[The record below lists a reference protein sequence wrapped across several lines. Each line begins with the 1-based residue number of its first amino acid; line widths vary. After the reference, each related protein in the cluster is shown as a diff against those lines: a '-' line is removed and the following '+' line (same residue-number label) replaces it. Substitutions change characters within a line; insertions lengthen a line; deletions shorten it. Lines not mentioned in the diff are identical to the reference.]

1 MAWTT
6 RPDVAFPPQILSRQ
20 WSAGNLSA
28 ASRPLAVEKNR
39 LRGGE
44 LWMKK
49 PAALPSKERFHVSK
63 QQDEDWWLRHNDR
76 ATCKADPGFSYYV
89 QLGMKPLAETQRQ
102 WSNLRLAAQ
111 NGGNCRG
118 GAAEGLRRGN
128 VQVVGREP
136 QEPKRDGRTLC
147 AGHAK
152 PLGAFIFDIAT
163 AAPAATHHG
172 LLKRR
177 QPRAAYYDTQALA
190 QAAAIERGKEG
201 QLLWIFE
208 TARGPPFSGF
218 TKGSFSFPSI
228 EIMKEICRDRSGK
241 GKLSKSQSGPLP
253 STNSHGSDGGELPVM
268 KRRTSGPQRP
278 HSQGNLRKK
287 GGFDARRKFVRYR
300 TNEDCRPLTE
310 NSWLRSFTSFQAVEV
325 RR

>member
-89 QLGMKPLAETQRQ
+89 QSPLLKR
-102 WSNLRLAAQ
+102 S
-111 NGGNCRG
+111 GS
-118 GAAEGLRRGN
+118 LRRGN